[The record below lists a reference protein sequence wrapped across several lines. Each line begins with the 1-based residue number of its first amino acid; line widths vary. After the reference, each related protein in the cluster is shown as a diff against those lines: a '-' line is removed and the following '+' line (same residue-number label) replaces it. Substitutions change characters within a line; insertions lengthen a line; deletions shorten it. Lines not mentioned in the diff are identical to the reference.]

1 MANHKM
7 YHFSLVKHAHDIEFY
22 HNRLFNTMCDM
33 ESGEIP
39 MDKARYDKIYDM
51 YYGELRDL
59 QNAMMNSPDGGRT
72 CLLTGKQIYL
82 AKRIV
87 VWATETRVAKC
98 IEQGRYNDIR
108 YC

>member
-1 MANHKM
+1 MAKL

-22 HNRLFNTMCDM
+22 HNRLFNTMSDM

-39 MDKARYDKIYDM
+39 YDKERYDRIYDM
-51 YYGELRDL
+51 YYGELREL
-59 QNAMMNSPDGGRT
+59 QYAMMNSRDGGRT
-72 CLLTGKQIYL
+72 CLLTGKQYGL
-82 AKRIV
+82 AQKIV

-98 IEQGRYNDIR
+98 IEQGRYRDIQ